1 MEIGKLMLGLRKEK
15 KWSQADVASKIGTSQ
30 VMIGRYERGD
40 TIPSIEVAREIARAF
55 GVTLD
60 YLAGEGQNASF
71 DKETLTRLENIERL
85 PQKKKEQL
93 FELIDVIIRDHYTEQ
108 AYGKK

>member
-1 MEIGKLMLGLRKEK
+1 
-15 KWSQADVASKIGTSQ
+15 
-30 VMIGRYERGD
+30 
-40 TIPSIEVAREIARAF
+40 
-55 GVTLD
+55 LD